1 MRQVKL
7 RDLEVSRMGLGC
19 MTMTPFYG
27 GADPVE
33 GEATV
38 RRALEVGINFLDTSD
53 AYGKGENEKLIGRAI
68 RGQRNRYVI
77 ASKFGNL
84 RLPDGTP
91 KIDGSPAYVPKACDA
106 SLARLG
112 VEHIDL
118 YYLHRFD
125 PVVPIEDTVGAM
137 ARLVEQGKIRHIGLS
152 EVSAAT
158 LRKAQAVAPITAL
171 QSEYSLFTRDM
182 EAEILPTC
190 RELGIGYVA
199 YAPLGRGL
207 LTGAVDQK
215 ALDADDVRL
224 TMPRF
229 NDDANIA
236 HNAKLVAR
244 LRELAD
250 VEKCTP
256 AQLAIAWVLS
266 RGDDIVPI
274 AGTSKR
280 TRLEENVKAASLALR
295 DETLRELDRV
305 FHPGAVAGARTSDV
319 LLKRLGR

>member
-1 MRQVKL
+1 
-7 RDLEVSRMGLGC
+7 

-27 GADPVE
+27 AADPVE

-38 RRALEVGINFLDTSD
+38 RHALDVGIDFLDTSD
-53 AYGKGENEKLIGRAI
+53 AYAKGENEKLIGRAI
-68 RGQRNRYVI
+68 KGIRNRYVI
-77 ASKFGNL
+77 ATKFGNL

-91 KIDGSPAYVPKACDA
+91 KVDGSPAYVPKACEA

-112 VEHIDL
+112 VDHIDL

-137 ARLVEQGKIRHIGLS
+137 ARLVLQGKIRHIGLS

-158 LRKAQAVAPITAL
+158 LRKASAAAPITAL
-171 QSEYSLFTRDM
+171 QSEYSLFTRDL
-182 EAEILPTC
+182 EADVLPVC

-207 LTGAVDQK
+207 LTGAVDRK
-215 ALDADDVRL
+215 ALDPTDVRL

-229 NDDANIA
+229 NDDANAA
-236 HNAKLVAR
+236 HNDRLVAR
-244 LRELAD
+244 LRELAE
-250 VEKCTP
+250 VERCTP

-280 TRLEENVKAASLALR
+280 KRLDENAQAAKLVLR
-295 DETLRELDRV
+295 DETLRELDVV
-305 FHPGAVAGARTSDV
+305 FQRGAVKGARTSEV